1 MNTFRKTTLPCLLLL
16 AALVGTGCADDALSA
31 QADFGAPR
39 SLALS
44 GQNLFVAATDAPR
57 LRVINLDSQ
66 RVVRAPNPLF
76 SLSVPTVALPRA
88 VASWRSVDGALSS
101 PFVFTLSTVEP
112 RVSIAS
118 AQRRL
123 LIGQLVTPEIP
134 LDIAVT
140 ALADAADDTVA
151 YISAM
156 VDGAGALFSFSLPA
170 ELAESS
176 IETDLVELTREDG
189 IDLAGTIPQ
198 RIVASPTDPSL
209 LAIANRAPG
218 DAGVLLVN
226 VADQT
231 VTPVD
236 VGGPASTLAFDPTG
250 TRLFGL
256 IDSEACLLAQSAASE
271 GATDGAATGDGATGD
286 STGDTSGDTQGGD
299 EVESDGSVD
308 AASAP
313 TRSSSTVV
321 PGSQGPKSGEGL
333 GDCSGLFAID
343 VETAA
348 PIESSPLRVPGVLRG
363 VAAAG
368 AVTLKLPDD
377 TKRDIDPLVLVTSS
391 EGALY
396 PVDGATLTLINAQ
409 EEESGF
415 ELTHVEPNG
424 RSSYNET
431 APSEIAITEGRA
443 VSQTV
448 SILYEG
454 LLPALNEKHGVLG
467 PDGLSS
473 AGTDFAALGVEV
485 GDRVE
490 IEDAEDACESFT
502 VTAVAVGLLSLEGVP
517 DACQGGVTY
526 GVRAG
531 GAYLVSGEVSGLMG
545 RVAEGETFEFMG
557 EALYE
562 LGLEVPETPALSFV
576 MTGSDPRVD
585 AGWTIEIE
593 GGVEPFV
600 VPLSSIIM
608 PGAIVSDPATNDF
621 YVAYQGGSAILRVVP
636 SKLEHESVST
646 SDGLSVFR

>member
-1 MNTFRKTTLPCLLLL
+1 MNTFRKTTLPSLLLL
-16 AALVGTGCADDALSA
+16 AALAGTGCADDALSA
-31 QADFGAPR
+31 QADFGSPR

-57 LRVINLDSQ
+57 LRVINLNSQ

-88 VASWRSVDGALSS
+88 VASWRSVDGAISS

-118 AQRRL
+118 AERRL

-170 ELAESS
+170 ALAESS
-176 IETDLVELTREDG
+176 IETNLVELTREDG
-189 IDLAGTIPQ
+189 IDLSDTIPQ
-198 RIVASPTDPSL
+198 RLVASPTDPSL

-218 DAGVLLVN
+218 SAGVLLVN
-226 VADQT
+226 VADKT

-256 IDSEACLLAQSAASE
+256 IDSEACLLARETSSE
-271 GATDGAATGDGATGD
+271 GATDGEATGD
-286 STGDTSGDTQGGD
+286 SSGDA
-299 EVESDGSVD
+299 SDGTQEGDASEGDGNVE

-321 PGSQGPKSGEGL
+321 PGSQGPESGEGL

-343 VETAA
+343 VATAA

-377 TKRDIDPLVLVTSS
+377 SKRDIDPFVLVTSS

-396 PVDGATLTLINAQ
+396 PVDGAALTLINAQ

-443 VSQTV
+443 ASQTV

-454 LLPALNEKHGVLG
+454 LLPALSEKRGVLEA
-467 PDGLSS
+467 DGLSS

-490 IEDAEDACESFT
+490 IDDAEEACESFT

-517 DACQGGVTY
+517 ETCLGSVTY

-531 GAYLVSGEVSGLMG
+531 GTYLVSGEVSGLMG

-562 LGLEVPETPALSFV
+562 LGLEVAETPALSFV

-593 GGVEPFV
+593 AGVEPFV

-608 PGAIVSDPATNDF
+608 PGAIVSDPATSDF